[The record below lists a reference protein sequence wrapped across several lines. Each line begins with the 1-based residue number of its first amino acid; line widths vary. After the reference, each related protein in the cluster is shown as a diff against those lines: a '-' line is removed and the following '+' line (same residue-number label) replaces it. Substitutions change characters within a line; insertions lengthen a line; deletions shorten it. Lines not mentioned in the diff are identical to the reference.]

1 MAAHTSWVAME
12 SIRSALERLRDQ
24 TRSEITTLD
33 ADLHALFE
41 ASRDDNADDEHDP
54 EGATIAYER
63 AQLTAVLEAARAQL
77 SAVDDALSR
86 LDAGTY
92 GLCESC
98 GEPIAP
104 ERLEIRP
111 FATMCVVC
119 AARRQ

>member
-1 MAAHTSWVAME
+1 MAAHTSGVATE
-12 SIRSALERLRDQ
+12 RTRTALERLREQ
-24 TRSEITTLD
+24 SRSEIATLD

-77 SAVDDALSR
+77 AAVDDALSR

-92 GLCESC
+92 GRCDSC
-98 GEPIAP
+98 GEPIAA

-111 FATMCVVC
+111 FATRCVAC
-119 AARRQ
+119 AGKR